1 MPEDVPFFV
10 GRTLLGLFFIFS
22 GLNHFTVF
30 QEMSDFAKGRG
41 VPLAR
46 VAVASTGLLLIA
58 GGVSVLGGFWV
69 RWGLGALILFLAVVT
84 PWIHSYWRMQDP
96 HRRQEEQLNFMKNLA
111 LLGALLMLWQ
121 LWG

>member
-1 MPEDVPFFV
+1 MPEDVFFFV

-30 QEMSDFAKGRG
+30 QQMSDFAEGRG
-41 VPLAR
+41 VPLPG
-46 VAVASTGLLLIA
+46 VAVAGTGLMLIA

-69 RWGLGALILFLAVVT
+69 RWGLGGLILFLAVVT
-84 PWIHSYWRMQDP
+84 PWIHSYWRMEDP
-96 HRRQEEQLNFMKNLA
+96 HRRQEEQLHFMKNLA

>member
-1 MPEDVPFFV
+1 MPEDVLFFV